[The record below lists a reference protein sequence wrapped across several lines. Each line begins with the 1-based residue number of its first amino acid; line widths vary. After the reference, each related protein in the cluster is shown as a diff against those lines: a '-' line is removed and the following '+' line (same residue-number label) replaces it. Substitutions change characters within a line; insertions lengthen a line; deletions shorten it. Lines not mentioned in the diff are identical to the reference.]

1 MYYKTVRRF
10 LEPDGSQG
18 GDSAGEQ
25 QGQQT
30 QQKEAPQ
37 IDYGKIQQMLE
48 GTLAA
53 KEDTALKAYFKQQ
66 GLSQQEVEQA
76 IESFKEQKAANQ
88 PNVEALQQQATAAME
103 QARQAQ
109 IQQAATMAAVGMG
122 ISVTS
127 IPYVLKMAD
136 FSQIVGQDGKISNEK
151 LTEALNKVL
160 EDVPALKPQDAG
172 NTGFLQVGTGGDP
185 SQHAQ
190 QATVQQPQIPAKRWN
205 RFN

>member
-10 LEPDGSQG
+10 LEPNGDQG
-18 GDSAGEQ
+18 GNPAGEQ

-30 QQKEAPQ
+30 QQKEAPP

-88 PNVEALQQQATAAME
+88 PNVEALKQQANVAMAE
-103 QARQAQ
+103 ARQAQ

-136 FSQIVGQDGKISNEK
+136 FSQAVGQDGKISNEK

-160 EDVPALKPQDAG
+160 EDVPALKPQDVG

-190 QATVQQPQIPAKRWN
+190 QSTVQQPQTPAKRWN
-205 RFN
+205 RWN